1 MEYGPAYNYT
11 MEKTAGIGSFLASA
25 AAADPKQTANV
36 LKAVGMGA
44 SAAGISTILLKS
56 LVNKIQNDMRRKAII
71 EDLAT
76 YDPILKN
83 VDREQIK
90 EWFATMYYYAPTMT
104 ADKNT
109 VREILTGFARF
120 GKIDLSTLKTLA
132 ETEEKLRKA
141 RNESPLSSLLS
152 KVM

>member
-11 MEKTAGIGSFLASA
+11 MEKTAGVGKVLSV
-25 AAADPKQTANV
+25 AAADPKLTANV
-36 LKAVGMGA
+36 LKAVGIGM
-44 SAAGISTILLKS
+44 SAAGISGTLLKT
-56 LVNKIQNDMRRKAII
+56 LINKIQNDMRRKAII

-109 VREILTGFARF
+109 VKEILTGFARF

-141 RNESPLSSLLS
+141 RNESPMSSLLA
-152 KVM
+152 KMM

>member
-11 MEKTAGIGSFLASA
+11 MEKTALNAETALATAKTIGTGLSMA
-25 AAADPKQTANV
+25 ALGTNV
-36 LKAVGMGA
+36 IK
-44 SAAGISTILLKS
+44 T

-109 VREILTGFARF
+109 VKEILTGFARF

-141 RNESPLSSLLS
+141 RNESPMSSLLA
-152 KVM
+152 KMM